1 MLIYFSLG
9 GYESIKRSSVTP
21 SDRLKVS
28 VQASEPEAPLGPGP
42 PGVLLLTLQA
52 PVVRAACQ

>member
-1 MLIYFSLG
+1 M
-9 GYESIKRSSVTP
+9 TP

-42 PGVLLLTLQA
+42 PGVLLVAVQA
-52 PVVRAACQ
+52 PVVRAVCQ

>member
-1 MLIYFSLG
+1 M
-9 GYESIKRSSVTP
+9 TP

-42 PGVLLLTLQA
+42 PGVLLLTVQA
-52 PVVRAACQ
+52 PVVRVACQ